1 MLFYLRLG
9 VRNLFRNKR
18 RAFIAGTAIGI
29 GLAALMASDALI
41 KGMEE
46 NLIESAT
53 QSYLGDGQ
61 IHRDGYRELPE
72 VGKAILHRK
81 ELVARLGSD
90 SRIRYFTERVMSFAM
105 ITSPANLSAVQLVG
119 VNPEMERHISQIDDT
134 IIQGDFFPEG
144 EVNDLVIGDRLADLL
159 EAEIGSRIVLTV
171 AQVGTGQL
179 SQAMFR
185 VSGIFHLNITEMDR
199 GMAFVRLGRAQE
211 MLGLGDRI
219 HEIAIQLSNSSYA
232 VQERSSVWS
241 DYSTGGNEAVG
252 WWVLLPQLKMALELS
267 QFSLLIIGLI
277 LFAIVALGILNT
289 LFMSMHERM
298 FEFGV
303 LRALGTRP
311 RAMALMILFEAAALG
326 VLAVV
331 LGILLGMLTVAALN
345 HFGIDYT
352 GIEAMGVTFRH
363 VLYPQFQIRQ
373 FILYPIV
380 VFVLTLA
387 ISLYPAGHAARMQP
401 AEAMRRSF

>member
-1 MLFYLRLG
+1 
-9 VRNLFRNKR
+9 
-18 RAFIAGTAIGI
+18 
-29 GLAALMASDALI
+29 
-41 KGMEE
+41 
-46 NLIESAT
+46 
-53 QSYLGDGQ
+53 
-61 IHRDGYRELPE
+61 
-72 VGKAILHRK
+72 VGKAILPRK

-331 LGILLGMLTVAALN
+331 LGILLGTLTVAALN

>member
-61 IHRDGYRELPE
+61 IHRDGYRQLPE
-72 VGKAILHRK
+72 VEKTIAGRK
-81 ELVARLGSD
+81 ELGARLGSD

-119 VNPEMERHISQIDDT
+119 VNPGTERHLSQIDDT
-134 IIQGDFFPEG
+134 IVEGKFFPATQSD
-144 EVNDLVIGDRLADLL
+144 DLVIGDKLADLL

-171 AQVGTGQL
+171 AQAETGQL

-185 VSGIFHLNITEMDR
+185 VAGIFHLNIAEMDR
-199 GMAFVRLGRAQE
+199 GMAFVRIDRAQQ
-211 MLGLGDRI
+211 MLGLGDRV
-219 HEIAIQLSNSSYA
+219 HEIAVQLANQSYA
-232 VQERSSVWS
+232 VQERSSVWP

-252 WWVLLPQLKMALELS
+252 WWILLPQLKMALELS

-326 VLAVV
+326 ALAVV
-331 LGILLGMLTVAALN
+331 LGLILGTGTVAALN

-363 VLYPQFQIRQ
+363 VLYPQFQLRQ

-380 VFVLTLA
+380 VFVLTLM